1 MNNKKKYVKPQVECY
16 VINNPCLLLASS
28 PEQRNTENTGDA
40 HDFSGELG

>member
-28 PEQRNTENTGDA
+28 KEGNPEY
-40 HDFSGELG
+40 SGELN

>member
-28 PEQRNTENTGDA
+28 PEQENTD
-40 HDFSGELG
+40 DDPRYSGELG